1 MKIKQITLPYKLY
14 HTLIQLTP
22 MNKRK
27 DIVPNNLKEY
37 RLKAGLTQK
46 QVAKL
51 LSMQCEDRLSHW
63 ENGQAMPS
71 VKNLFRLCEVYKA
84 SPNEIYQL

>member
-1 MKIKQITLPYKLY
+1 
-14 HTLIQLTP
+14 

-51 LSMQCEDRLSHW
+51 IGVNNEERVCHW
-63 ENGQAMPS
+63 EKGNNVPTTF
-71 VKNLFRLCEVYKA
+71 NLMKLCK
-84 SPNEIYQL
+84 IYNIKMEKLYPLTK

>member
-1 MKIKQITLPYKLY
+1 
-14 HTLIQLTP
+14 

-27 DIVPNNLKEY
+27 DIVLNNLKEL

-46 QVAKL
+46 QVANRL
-51 LSMQCEDRLSHW
+51 GLQCEDRLSHW

-71 VKNLFRLCEVYKA
+71 VKNLFKLCNVY
-84 SPNEIYQL
+84 NEGLLNIYENKFTVK

>member
-1 MKIKQITLPYKLY
+1 
-14 HTLIQLTP
+14 

-46 QVAKL
+46 QVAEML
-51 LSMQCEDRLSHW
+51 GMQCEDRLSHW
-63 ENGQAMPS
+63 ERGNAMPS
-71 VKNLFRLCEVYKA
+71 LTNLLKLCQVYKISISQA
-84 SPNEIYQL
+84 IEVE